1 MPLSR
6 LVVKGLSRL
15 AVTRLFVLVDRIV
28 THRAIWAGLPARASD
43 RHPHGARCQRRL
55 DRSVAEI
62 ERGPH
67 GRARPIRLRYC
78 LGSDTDTLMEFTTAK
93 PIHFLGDSREALR
106 NFPDDSRYS
115 AGVELRAV
123 QTGLDPADWKP
134 MKTVGAG
141 VREIRV
147 REASGAFRVIYL
159 ATLPDRVLVL
169 HAFQKKTQ
177 QTAQKDIDLATKR
190 LKTWKAEQ

>member
-1 MPLSR
+1 MRP
-6 LVVKGLSRL
+6 
-15 AVTRLFVLVDRIV
+15 DR
-28 THRAIWAGLPARASD
+28 TA
-43 RHPHGARCQRRL
+43 
-55 DRSVAEI
+55 RSVAGA
-62 ERGPH
+62 GP
-67 GRARPIRLRYC
+67 LLLSC
-78 LGSDTDTLMEFTTAK
+78 LGFDTLHAMEPKTAK

-106 NFPDDSRYS
+106 NFPDDARYG

-123 QTGLDPADWKP
+123 QTGLEPADWKP

-177 QTAQKDIDLATKR
+177 QTPQKDIDLAAKR